1 MDILKLAREAQISN
15 YEIHF
20 PVALERF
27 ADLVIEEC
35 ARVCDPEKTDHAGD
49 AGCFRCGV
57 ENGHEQCAAALRAL
71 KSKP

>member
-35 ARVCDPEKTDHAGD
+35 AKVCEGAYHVGD
-49 AGCFRCGV
+49 GGV
-57 ENGHEQCAAALRAL
+57 LEPARRIDCVAALRAL